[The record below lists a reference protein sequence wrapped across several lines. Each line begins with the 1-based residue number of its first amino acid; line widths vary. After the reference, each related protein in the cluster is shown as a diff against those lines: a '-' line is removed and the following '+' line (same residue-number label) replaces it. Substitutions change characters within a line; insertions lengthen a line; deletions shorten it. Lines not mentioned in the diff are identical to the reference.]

1 MTSIDERVVKITFD
15 NQKFGEKIR
24 ETLSMLEGLKEKLN
38 LDKATASFNKIE
50 SAAKSFDISSIGASV
65 DEISRHFDTMGV
77 AGTAAITNI
86 TNFAM
91 QKGKQ
96 LLSALTSPIIEGGK
110 RRALNIENAKFQ
122 IEGLGYTWDQVSED
136 INYGVLDTA
145 YGLDSAA
152 KAAGQLL
159 ASSVQ
164 IGPQMK
170 QALRGISGVAAM
182 TNSSYDEIAHVFTT
196 VAGNGRLYAMQL
208 NQLSAKGIN
217 VAATLGKQLGKSEAE
232 IRDMVSKGKI
242 DFQTFAAAM
251 DDAFG
256 AHAKEANKTFSGAL
270 SNMKAAMSRIGANF
284 ATPAYEHVRTVIT
297 ALTKVFNGFNKAL
310 APIVESSAEGMRI
323 VATFINDTLDGIDFQ
338 ATLSGPLTEFNRVLV
353 GLGKSIGN
361 LATAVG
367 KILLP
372 IFRAFTEYFGGT
384 ILDIFARASEGL
396 AKFTEKLIISDSMA
410 DDIFKTFRGL
420 FTLLGTIID
429 LLARVAGFIAS
440 NLATVLVR
448 VFGFFLEVVLKI
460 TAFLGETVMIVKS
473 FVDSLLSLQT
483 VQDVMSL
490 IVNIFSKFR
499 EIISK
504 VYTAVRRLAVGL
516 LSKAFETALFIFS
529 KLAEAILFIAT
540 FIDRAVQKVKELI
553 KAFLE
558 LPFVQRLAENISK
571 AFAKIKDILQNIG
584 PIVKRILI
592 DTFNKF
598 LETAGKV
605 INVIK
610 DIIGNFIEL
619 PTLEEVIEGVKQF
632 MNEMI
637 EGGKSAFEILGMI
650 LDRFRELTKSSF
662 ANVIRNFVDLG
673 NRIADVLNVSD
684 KVGAVKSFFKDFQNN
699 FGNFAS
705 QTANVA
711 DKVKGTLV
719 NLVKWIKT
727 KFASVTLGEAL
738 AAGAGASILAFMV
751 QMTRLVGSAKKLT
764 DSATGVLGGF
774 KKITDGLA
782 GLVKSANNI
791 LKTANTKMKMEAV
804 TDIIKSV
811 TLLAGAIAVLAS
823 MDQER
828 VKNSAIVIGV
838 LAAALI
844 GLSLAATDMAK
855 QIAPE
860 EVAKATTMMLGIAGS
875 IIILCVAL
883 KLLSGIEVG
892 KLAISL
898 GALATLMLEFVA
910 FTAALGK
917 IGDKTTTSTRS
928 LLAISAAMLT
938 LSKSLKSISAI
949 RNEDLVK
956 SIAVLSFLM
965 TLITLLG
972 KIETK
977 GSKDTALG
985 ILGFAVALK
994 IVVTALEDIANM
1006 DSNRYTTAVERIV
1019 RLMSVMALAMYMTKY
1034 AGKYAK
1040 EAGIAAA
1047 LCSAGLYIVAQAMKK
1062 IAEINPA
1069 DLERAEQAVVGI
1081 MECFMLLTLFSQFSG
1096 EHAAKAGVSLI
1107 AAATAL
1113 LILSGAMA
1121 IIAQIDPEG
1130 LDRAEDAI
1138 VKILGLFAL
1147 IMVASSYC
1155 TESYKTIVAITACA
1169 AALMAGI
1176 AILSLIEPKNLEAA
1190 SDAVSQVLAMFSLFI
1205 VAAGYV
1211 KTVDKTVIAMVL
1223 VLELISFMLAR
1234 LAESN
1239 PEGALKAAQ
1248 AITLVVVDL
1257 IALIGIIMALSA
1269 FAGLETVAIQ
1279 AGLLAFVEIIGV
1291 LSGILLAAG
1300 GLVTLAPPLLDVVNN
1315 VIPLLESL
1323 GRGIG
1328 GFVGSIAGSFLD
1340 KVAYSLGPFGD
1351 ALGRFSESLGS
1362 FIENIK
1368 TFDPSAVESLDSLV
1382 SLMTN
1387 FAALDFTNISKISE
1401 LSEYLP
1407 MLATA
1412 LSEFG
1417 NLLDDANVDKI
1428 HKGSEAALYLSEM
1441 VNNLPDVGLFSSL
1454 SNMSKFGD
1462 ALIGFAKK
1470 LNEFGDTLDVNSLSV
1485 ISKAIEPTRA
1495 IVDIANNIGLIS
1507 DEGSGFGTKM
1517 STLSGNLKQF
1527 GKALKDYGNEVKD
1540 VKADKITES
1549 VGAAKGLIEI
1559 INMIEDEG
1567 GLLGAF
1573 TGNNSEALRRLS
1585 TNLSGENGFGAA
1597 LKAYGDSVSDLKTK
1611 AINESIKPAQALIDV
1626 LKSLDK
1632 EQGVI
1637 NWFAGSTDI
1646 ATKGFIDNVESLGTA
1661 LVTFSTTVSGMN
1673 NKGSNDGVDNALKIA
1688 KALIEVSKLCRDEED
1703 NGILFGDSQQGSF
1716 ASFINNVS
1724 RLGTALNSFANN
1736 VKSID
1741 ASGIDTALKIASGL
1755 KDVWKELEPSGG
1767 LGSILNGD
1775 KGNALRTLANTAP
1788 QLGTALR
1795 EFSNNING
1803 NGDQAG
1809 INSDGVDSAIS
1820 ILKGLAEVFN
1830 MLEASGGL
1838 GSVFGGDKG
1847 RSFASLATNAK
1858 ALGEGIGEFARQTSG
1873 LSSDSVG
1880 PAISLAKGIAEIYES
1895 LSPSGGLFDWGS
1907 SKGNSLRDLGNNLEE
1922 FGAGLA
1928 KFAAKL
1934 KGEDGSDIDFSG
1946 LEPMAENLKKITDA
1960 ISVVT
1965 GSSIDSATNMLNGF
1979 GDAYKGLNE
1988 KLSVVLFDNVQSAVY
2003 WLDAL
2008 SGVTIK
2014 FEGFDPTPINALA
2027 EAIKNL
2033 ADLAMNGTLEV
2044 FTTKGASLK
2053 DEAVKCFENAL
2064 VAVIA
2069 KVSEYQ
2075 EQFVTAGQSCLTKF
2089 AEGMATTDTIE
2100 EAATAFADTL
2110 KATIEA
2116 SIEKVVDVG
2125 DSVANNIAAGIRA
2138 SGEPVAAISETMQAL
2153 LDAGYACSALLIALG
2168 VAIDNYIAQG
2178 IRENKSAITG
2188 ALENIVKSMSD
2199 KLFDEGYHVGYW
2211 TIQGVCYGIRDQ
2223 KQAAINAATE
2233 VMNAVVQVLHD
2244 IPVVQSPSKVARAIG
2259 QFITIGLGIG
2269 ILNKKKV
2276 AVDNTKEVANATM
2289 AVMEETLNTLS
2300 SIIEN
2305 NSDYSPT
2312 ITPIVDL
2319 SNAESDLAAFSN
2331 STSLPQ
2337 MNVST
2342 STNSLGLALGQM
2354 ATPNSNSFM
2363 ILDKLDKIA
2372 DKIQNGSKSG
2382 PTVILDGVT
2391 INDVPGI
2398 KDATKDYLIEL
2409 ARLGAM

>member
-473 FVDSLLSLQT
+473 FIDSLLSLQT

-1040 EAGIAAA
+1040 EAGVAAA

-1062 IAEINPA
+1062 IAEIDPT
-1069 DLERAEQAVVGI
+1069 DLQRAEEAVVGI
-1081 MECFMLLTLFSQFSG
+1081 MECFALLMLFSQFSG

-1130 LDRAEDAI
+1130 LQRAEEA
-1138 VKILGLFAL
+1138 VAKIFACFAL
-1147 IMVASSYC
+1147 IMAASILC
-1155 TESYKTIVAITACA
+1155 TESYKTIITITACA
-1169 AALMAGI
+1169 AALIGAI
-1176 AILSLIEPKNLEAA
+1176 AILSLIEPQNLQAA
-1190 SDAVSQVLAMFSLFI
+1190 SDAISQVLGMFSLLI
-1205 VAAGYV
+1205 LAAGFAPKV
-1211 KTVDKTVIAMVL
+1211 EKTVIAMIL
-1223 VLELISFMLAR
+1223 VLELISFMLSRMAD
-1234 LAESN
+1234 SN
-1239 PEGALKAAQ
+1239 PDGALKAAQ
-1248 AITLVVVDL
+1248 AINIVVVSL
-1257 IALIGIIMALSA
+1257 IELMGSILILGALQPLVMP
-1269 FAGLETVAIQ
+1269 
-1279 AGLLAFVEIIGV
+1279 GLLAFTEIIGV
-1291 LSGILLAAG
+1291 ISGIMLAAG
-1300 GLVTLAPPLLDVVNN
+1300 ALVTLAPPLLDVVNN

-1351 ALGRFSESLGS
+1351 ALGRFSESLGL
-1362 FIENIK
+1362 FTDNIK
-1368 TFDPSAVESLDSLV
+1368 NFDPSAVDSLTSLV

-1387 FAALDFTNISKISE
+1387 FASLDFGNISKISE
-1401 LSEYLP
+1401 IAQYLP
-1407 MLATA
+1407 PLATA

-1417 NLLDDANVDKI
+1417 SILDDANIDKI
-1428 HKGSEAALYLSEM
+1428 HKGAEAALYLSEM
-1441 VNNLPDVGLFSSL
+1441 VNNLPDIGLFSSL
-1454 SNMSKFGD
+1454 SSMPKFGD
-1462 ALIGFAKK
+1462 ALIKFAKK
-1470 LNEFGDTLDVNSLSV
+1470 LNEFGDTLDPTSLST
-1485 ISKAIEPTRA
+1485 ISSSIEPTKA
-1495 IVDIANNIGLIS
+1495 IVEIANNIGNLS

-1517 STLSGNLKQF
+1517 STLSGNLKKF
-1527 GKALKDYGNEVKD
+1527 GKALKDYGSEVTGIN
-1540 VKADKITES
+1540 ATSITNS
-1549 VGAAKGLIEI
+1549 VEAARGLIEI
-1559 INMIEDEG
+1559 VNMLEDEG
-1567 GLLGAF
+1567 GILGAF
-1573 TGNNSEALRRLS
+1573 TGNNSEALRRLCN
-1585 TNLSGENGFGAA
+1585 NLSGDNSFGAA
-1597 LKAYGDSVSDLKTK
+1597 LKAYGDSVAKLNTK
-1611 AINESIKPAQALIDV
+1611 AINDSIKPTQALIDV

-1646 ATKGFIDNVESLGTA
+1646 ATQGFIENVKNLGTA
-1661 LVTFSTTVSGMN
+1661 LVSFGKEVSTINNERATKGIDNAITIADALVKLSKQCKTEGDEGFNFLFGQDQQESFASFNNNISNLGRSLATFASEVSGID
-1673 NKGSNDGVDNALKIA
+1673 GSGIDNALKIA
-1688 KALIEVSKLCRDEED
+1688 
-1703 NGILFGDSQQGSF
+1703 N
-1716 ASFINNVS
+1716 
-1724 RLGTALNSFANN
+1724 
-1736 VKSID
+1736 
-1741 ASGIDTALKIASGL
+1741 GL
-1755 KDVWKELEPSGG
+1755 KDVWNALDPSGG
-1767 LGSILNGD
+1767 VAGFFSGDKASSMNSIIATTSSLGSVIQSFSNIISGDENKAGVTD
-1775 KGNALRTLANTAP
+1775 KG
-1788 QLGTALR
+1788 
-1795 EFSNNING
+1795 I
-1803 NGDQAG
+1803 
-1809 INSDGVDSAIS
+1809 DSAIK
-1820 ILKGLAEVFN
+1820 ILRGLVECFN
-1830 MLEASGGL
+1830 LVEGSGGL
-1838 GSVFGGDKG
+1838 ASIFGGDKA
-1847 RSFASLATNAK
+1847 RSFASLAQNAGS
-1858 ALGEGIGEFARQTSG
+1858 LGEGIGKFAESVSG
-1873 LSSDSVG
+1873 IDDSKVD
-1880 PAISLAKGIAEIYES
+1880 PAIRLAKGIAEIYET

-1907 SKGNSLRDLGNNLEE
+1907 SKGNSLRDLGSNLEE
-1922 FGAGLA
+1922 FGKGLA
-1928 KFAAKL
+1928 KFAESL

-1960 ISVVT
+1960 VNVVT
-1965 GSSIDSATNMLNGF
+1965 GSNIDSAKNMLNGF

-2069 KVSEYQ
+2069 KVAEYYDD
-2075 EQFVTAGQSCLTKF
+2075 FVTAGQDCLVKF
-2089 AEGMATTDTIE
+2089 AEGMANTDTIDT
-2100 EAATAFADTL
+2100 AATAFADTL

-2211 TIQGVCYGIRDQ
+2211 TIQGVRYGILDQ
-2223 KQAAINAATE
+2223 KQAAVSAATE
-2233 VMNAVVQVLHD
+2233 VMNAVMQVLHD
-2244 IPVVQSPSKVARAIG
+2244 IPKVESPSKVARAIG

-2354 ATPNSNSFM
+2354 ATPNYNSFM

-2382 PTVILDGVT
+2382 PTVILDGIT